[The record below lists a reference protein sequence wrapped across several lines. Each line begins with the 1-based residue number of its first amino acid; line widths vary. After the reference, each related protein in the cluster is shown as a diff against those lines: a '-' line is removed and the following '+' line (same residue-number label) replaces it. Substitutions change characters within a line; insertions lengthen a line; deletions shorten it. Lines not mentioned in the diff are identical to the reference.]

1 MKTNL
6 YKSSSG
12 DEIPERDVTYHLI
25 SLLIYHQTTTHLSCS
40 IVYIYG
46 MWPVNSMD
54 LGSIVWHTGIVLRN
68 IFEVKSTYLMDVG
81 LWKAPCVFC
90 YYPLVPSI
98 NYSLVCS
105 LPIHTRSSTN
115 AKGPRAHCQSKS
127 CKMLHKCSTNCI
139 WKGLQAVNDLLGH
152 SRSLPLLAFDW
163 PYTISY

>member
-40 IVYIYG
+40 TVYIYG
-46 MWPVNSMD
+46 LWPVNSMD
-54 LGSIVWHTGIVLRN
+54 LGSVVWHTGIVLRN

-115 AKGPRAHCQSKS
+115 AEGPWAQWNRL
-127 CKMLHKCSTNCI
+127 KMLHKCSADCI
-139 WKGLQAVNDLLGH
+139 WKGLEPVNDH
-152 SRSLPLLAFDW
+152 SRSRSLSLLPFYW
-163 PYTISY
+163 PYTISC